1 MVNFGCASDYCLNLL
16 FYLIPLC
23 LLVIDNA
30 KRLTSSAQ
38 MIILGIHATCGHTD
52 AKTSNVI
59 YENTKDFRRVGR
71 GGGGGSAHTRK
82 EKRLNIREVSKLDRM
97 TA

>member
-30 KRLTSSAQ
+30 KRLTSSAR

-59 YENTKDFRRVGR
+59 YENTKDFRGVGR
-71 GGGGGSAHTRK
+71 GGGGALPTQ
-82 EKRLNIREVSKLDRM
+82 EKKKDLISGKCLNSIE
-97 TA
+97 

>member
-23 LLVIDNA
+23 LLVIDNI

-38 MIILGIHATCGHTD
+38 MIILGIHVTCGHTD
-52 AKTSNVI
+52 ARTSKCDI
-59 YENTKDFRRVGR
+59 TKYKGFQIVHCLCSHVRCKV
-71 GGGGGSAHTRK
+71 S
-82 EKRLNIREVSKLDRM
+82 RLKSELHIG
-97 TA
+97 

>member
-59 YENTKDFRRVGR
+59 YENTKDFRGVGR
-71 GGGGGSAHTRK
+71 GGGGLCPHKKRK
-82 EKRLNIREVSKLDRM
+82 K
-97 TA
+97 T

>member
-30 KRLTSSAQ
+30 KRLTSRAQ
-38 MIILGIHATCGHTD
+38 MMIIRIHLMCGRAD
-52 AKTSNVI
+52 VKTNKR
-59 YENTKDFRRVGR
+59 EMTKY
-71 GGGGGSAHTRK
+71 
-82 EKRLNIREVSKLDRM
+82 KRFQIVHCLC
-97 TA
+97 